1 MDADHCKRQAE
12 HYRPLARQMT
22 DLTEKATFFG
32 LATYWARL
40 AKEAEHGAKEKKKP
54 ARLKMPATGPSVS
67 RNVSAQTRFP
77 NRAKNENEKAASW

>member
-40 AKEAEHGAKEKKKP
+40 AKEAERGAKEKKNQ
-54 ARLKMPATGPSVS
+54 LG
-67 RNVSAQTRFP
+67 
-77 NRAKNENEKAASW
+77 